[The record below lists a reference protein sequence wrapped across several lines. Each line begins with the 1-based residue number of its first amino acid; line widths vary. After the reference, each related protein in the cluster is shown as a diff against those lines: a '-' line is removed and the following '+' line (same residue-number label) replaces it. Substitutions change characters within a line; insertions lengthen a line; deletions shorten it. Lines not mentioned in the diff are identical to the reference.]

1 MAPYRTQSPYVN
13 GSLDTTLFAVLGA
26 RLAEI
31 RKRRGL
37 TQQDLAARMGGRYE
51 QSFIS
56 KVEAGSRSLRLDG
69 VIQVAEALD
78 VSIDYLVGLAD
89 EPQPLSSPAPER
101 RSAGDG
107 AAVAAT
113 LSGEEI
119 REIEAGVRAMNR
131 FLRRVAGDP
140 PRGRPPADREQW
152 PPGEPVAGVALAP
165 GVEEAPADYLEA
177 PYASEVRASAGGGEW
192 VFEESADFRVR
203 LRRSALP
210 RWVNTGNLVC
220 IRVSGDS
227 MEPGIRDGDLLA
239 IDHSRIEPTDNRKF
253 AVSTDDGLVVKR
265 LRRSE
270 SGWELASDNPRRA
283 SGNRPMRG
291 DDRIVGQVAWNGP
304 PLPGMVAPRNDRV

>member
-1 MAPYRTQSPYVN
+1 M
-13 GSLDTTLFAVLGA
+13 LGA

-101 RSAGDG
+101 RSAGGDG
-107 AAVAAT
+107 AAFAAT

-131 FLRRVAGDP
+131 FLQRVAGDP
-140 PRGRPPADREQW
+140 PRERPPADREQR
-152 PPGEPVAGVALAP
+152 PPGEPLPGVALAP
-165 GVEEAPADYLEA
+165 GVEEAPPDYLEA

-210 RWVNTGNLVC
+210 RWANTGNLVC

-265 LRRSE
+265 LRRT
-270 SGWELASDNPRRA
+270 GADWELASDNPRRA

-291 DDRIVGQVAWNGP
+291 DDRIVGQVAWSGP
-304 PLPGMVAPRNDRV
+304 PLPGMVAAREAID

>member
-1 MAPYRTQSPYVN
+1 
-13 GSLDTTLFAVLGA
+13 
-26 RLAEI
+26 
-31 RKRRGL
+31 
-37 TQQDLAARMGGRYE
+37 
-51 QSFIS
+51 
-56 KVEAGSRSLRLDG
+56 
-69 VIQVAEALD
+69 
-78 VSIDYLVGLAD
+78 
-89 EPQPLSSPAPER
+89 
-101 RSAGDG
+101 
-107 AAVAAT
+107 
-113 LSGEEI
+113 
-119 REIEAGVRAMNR
+119 MNR

-140 PRGRPPADREQW
+140 HRERPPADREQR
-152 PPGEPVAGVALAP
+152 PPGEPVPGVALAP

-177 PYASEVRASAGGGEW
+177 PCASEVRASAGGGEW

-210 RWVNTGNLVC
+210 RWGNIRSLVC

-283 SGNRPMRG
+283 SGNRPMCG

-304 PLPGMVAPRNDRV
+304 PLPGMVAPREDRD

>member
-1 MAPYRTQSPYVN
+1 M
-13 GSLDTTLFAVLGA
+13 LGA

-69 VIQVAEALD
+69 VIQAAEALD

-89 EPQPLSSPAPER
+89 EPQPLNSPAPDR
-101 RSAGDG
+101 RSAGG

-131 FLRRVAGDP
+131 FLQRVAGDP
-140 PRGRPPADREQW
+140 PRERPPADLEPR
-152 PPGEPVAGVALAP
+152 PSGEPVADVVLAP

-177 PYASEVRASAGGGEW
+177 PYASEVPASAGAGEW

-210 RWVNTGNLVC
+210 RWVNTRALVC

-265 LRRSE
+265 LRRTG
-270 SGWELASDNPRRA
+270 SGWELASDNPKQA
-283 SGNRPMRG
+283 SRNRPMRR

-304 PLPGMVAPRNDRV
+304 PLPGMVAAREAAD

>member
-1 MAPYRTQSPYVN
+1 M
-13 GSLDTTLFAVLGA
+13 LGA

-101 RSAGDG
+101 RSAGG

-152 PPGEPVAGVALAP
+152 PPGEPVPGVALAP

-210 RWVNTGNLVC
+210 RWVNIRSLVC

-239 IDHSRIEPTDNRKF
+239 IDHSRVEPTDNRKF

-265 LRRSE
+265 LRRTE
-270 SGWELASDNPRRA
+270 ADWELASDNPKRVSR
-283 SGNRPMRG
+283 NRPMRG
-291 DDRIVGQVAWNGP
+291 DDRIVGQVAWSGP
-304 PLPGMVAPRNDRV
+304 PLPGMVAAREAID

>member
-1 MAPYRTQSPYVN
+1 MSD

-69 VIQVAEALD
+69 VIQAAEALD

-89 EPQPLSSPAPER
+89 EPQPLSPSAPEDR
-101 RSAGDG
+101 PAGDG
-107 AAVAAT
+107 RASMAVA

-119 REIEAGVRAMNR
+119 REIEAGVRVMNR

-140 PRGRPPADREQW
+140 AQEGSPADRE
-152 PPGEPVAGVALAP
+152 PPPSGEPVADVALVSGP
-165 GVEEAPADYLEA
+165 EKAPADYLEA
-177 PYASEVRASAGGGEW
+177 PYASEVRASAGGDEW

-210 RWVNTGNLVC
+210 RWVSARDLVC

-265 LRRSE
+265 LLHTGA
-270 SGWELASDNPRRA
+270 GWELASDNPRRA

-304 PLPGMVAPRNDRV
+304 PLPGMVAPRDAID